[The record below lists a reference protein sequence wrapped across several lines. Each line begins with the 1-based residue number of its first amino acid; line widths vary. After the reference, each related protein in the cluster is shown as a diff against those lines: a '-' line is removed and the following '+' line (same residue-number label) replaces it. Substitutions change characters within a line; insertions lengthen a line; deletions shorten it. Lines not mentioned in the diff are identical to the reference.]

1 MAQIDLGKLKFK
13 WRGNYADSTAYEV
26 DDVVFDK
33 GTTWIVVS
41 AVANSNT
48 TDPEANNKF
57 ERMSSGYNYRAA
69 YSGGTIYY
77 YNDLVLESNSV
88 YRYISNAPSSGNPVS
103 NTTYWQ
109 SFIPNAAGNSLS
121 QAGDILVQ
129 SNALVAS
136 RLGIGTNSSQLMTVV
151 DPLEDFPTHEKVDY
165 SINTTGSNTAILT
178 DQRGNNVGGG
188 DNTTNASITLSRGRR
203 YYFQVPTGATYSFKD
218 SNAAGYS
225 ASGSGGRIDPCTTGV
240 GTGAITGGGVLHFHP
255 NTDVVGFP
263 TTGIVLRN
271 ESGGTD
277 QVEITLVPLRF
288 TPKYREDYK
297 PTSIDIDFK
306 ESFTEVVPLA
316 CNGVNIYTV
325 GVGTNYYMP
334 TFLKRFGAGQNAG
347 GSPKAGP
354 YRAGMIIP
362 RDKIPLMWGNFYHDG
377 SNNYYYWHGK
387 GGRDM
392 SNQAVTS
399 YAPKFPSFLEQ
410 AIAGNTDYA
419 KFLTDRDGNDLGFT
433 NKTTYLPI
441 IEAQPCYYSM
451 MTLSINGI
459 LFYSGYNNYGTS
471 GHGATNT
478 LPFPCP
484 VPFYDT
490 DRSTQL
496 TGANYPKIKLSS

>member
-1 MAQIDLGKLKFK
+1 MAQIDLGKLKFQ

-69 YSGGTIYY
+69 YSGASIYY

-109 SFIPNAAGNSLS
+109 PFIPNAAGNNLS

-129 SNALVAS
+129 SNALAAS
-136 RLGIGTNSSQLMTVV
+136 RLGIGTNGSKLMSVV

-188 DNTTNASITLSRGRR
+188 DDTTNASITLSRGRR

-225 ASGSGGRIDPCTTGV
+225 SSGSGGRINPCNAGV
-240 GTGAITGGGVLHFHP
+240 GTNVITGGGVLQFHP

-263 TTGIVLRN
+263 TTGIVLRD
-271 ESGGTD
+271 ESC
-277 QVEITLVPLRF
+277 LL
-288 TPKYREDYK
+288 Y
-297 PTSIDIDFK
+297 TSP
-306 ESFTEVVPLA
+306 S
-316 CNGVNIYTV
+316 
-325 GVGTNYYMP
+325 
-334 TFLKRFGAGQNAG
+334 
-347 GSPKAGP
+347 
-354 YRAGMIIP
+354 P
-362 RDKIPLMWGNFYHDG
+362 RDRISSRM
-377 SNNYYYWHGK
+377 
-387 GGRDM
+387 
-392 SNQAVTS
+392 
-399 YAPKFPSFLEQ
+399 PSS
-410 AIAGNTDYA
+410 A
-419 KFLTDRDGNDLGFT
+419 
-433 NKTTYLPI
+433 
-441 IEAQPCYYSM
+441 
-451 MTLSINGI
+451 
-459 LFYSGYNNYGTS
+459 
-471 GHGATNT
+471 
-478 LPFPCP
+478 
-484 VPFYDT
+484 
-490 DRSTQL
+490 
-496 TGANYPKIKLSS
+496 